1 MSQNGPYPG
10 PPWSSGSGGRSEE
23 PYAEPADPWSDSA
36 ADPPSWSADPPP
48 AIPHQADPASYSP
61 AGPSVP
67 HDPPPSW
74 GRPPPMPRHSTP
86 MVALVVALGL
96 LICVGLGTTAWLL
109 KQRNDKL
116 KATAQQAQTTPSA
129 TDPAAPAPESSE
141 NARFVTEGQCVINL
155 GTREEPAMRQSVCTT
170 GAFQVLKRI
179 NGKTSG
185 EKDAEAKCSKVPG
198 YTQWYFFDSELD
210 DLDFVL
216 CLKERKPV

>member
-23 PYAEPADPWSDSA
+23 PYTEPADPWGDAA
-36 ADPPSWSADPPP
+36 ADAPSWSAGLPP
-48 AIPHQADPASYSP
+48 AIPHQPDPASYSQ
-61 AGPSVP
+61 AGQLGP
-67 HDPPPSW
+67 HTPPPTW
-74 GRPPPMPRHSTP
+74 GRPPPMPRRNTS

-109 KQRNDKL
+109 KERNDK
-116 KATAQQAQTTPSA
+116 KNAAARQAQTTVSA
-129 TDPAAPAPESSE
+129 TDLAVPAPESSE
-141 NARFVTEGQCVINL
+141 NARFVTEGQCVFNE
-155 GTREEPAMRQSVCTT
+155 GSREKPAMRQSVCTT
-170 GAFQVLKRI
+170 GTFQVLKRI

-185 EKDAEAKCSKVPG
+185 EKDAVAKCAKVTG
-198 YTQWYFFDSELD
+198 YTQWYFYDSDLD

>member
-1 MSQNGPYPG
+1 MSQNGPYSG

-23 PYAEPADPWSDSA
+23 PYTEPADPWGDA
-36 ADPPSWSADPPP
+36 ADDPPAWTP
-48 AIPHQADPASYSP
+48 EHPPTIPHQPDPASYSP
-61 AGPSVP
+61 TGP
-67 HDPPPSW
+67 HTPPPAW
-74 GRPPPMPRHSTP
+74 GRPPPMPRRNTP
-86 MVALVVALGL
+86 MIALVVALGL

-109 KQRNDKL
+109 KQRNDK
-116 KATAQQAQTTPSA
+116 KNAAAQQAQATVSA
-129 TDPAAPAPESSE
+129 TDPAGPAPESSE
-141 NARFVTEGQCVINL
+141 NARFVTEGQCVVNE

-170 GAFQVLKRI
+170 GTYQVLKRV

-185 EKDAEAKCSKVPG
+185 EKDAEAKCAKVAG